1 MHRDI
6 QLESAL
12 AVFTPPLH
20 RSPNSRASRVGED
33 LERVVANSAGGRMY
47 PFELVEDP
55 SESVVD
61 AVIVEDIGHV
71 ASDLANLLSASNPTS
86 QLPRASLT
94 SSTAH
99 ISLSL

>member
-1 MHRDI
+1 VRFEQRLD
-6 QLESAL
+6 SAL
-12 AVFTPPLH
+12 AVFTSPLQ
-20 RSPNSRASRVGED
+20 RSPNARACRVGED
-33 LERVVANSAGGRMY
+33 LERVVADRAGGRMY
-47 PFELVEDP
+47 PFELLEDP